1 MDKNTVGLR
10 SQQTLRKFSFG
21 ILIER
26 MGRCSPNLNL
36 IERFWRFVKKQCLYS
51 KYYPDSTAFQQAIL
65 VVHSQRTHGAPSRV
79 ESAVNVTLPNVPRR
93 PRDWRTANNSQDVEE
108 KSFIE
113 GRVESRP
120 RPAPHQIDYHQA
132 IEERRVER
140 ARKLLDPGTILQP
153 HRRPHR
159 QRGDP
164 DQHPHALVLF
174 HLDRATA
181 VDGGEL
187 YERCKQL
194 VLSAIDTCLD
204 VLLDTME
211 D

>member
-1 MDKNTVGLR
+1 MSMYEV
-10 SQQTLRKFSFG
+10 
-21 ILIER
+21 
-26 MGRCSPNLNL
+26 
-36 IERFWRFVKKQCLYS
+36 
-51 KYYPDSTAFQQAIL
+51 
-65 VVHSQRTHGAPSRV
+65 
-79 ESAVNVTLPNVPRR
+79 
-93 PRDWRTANNSQDVEE
+93 
-108 KSFIE
+108 
-113 GRVESRP
+113 
-120 RPAPHQIDYHQA
+120 PAPDQIDYHQA

-159 QRGDP
+159 QRGG
-164 DQHPHALVLF
+164 PHAAPLYALVLF